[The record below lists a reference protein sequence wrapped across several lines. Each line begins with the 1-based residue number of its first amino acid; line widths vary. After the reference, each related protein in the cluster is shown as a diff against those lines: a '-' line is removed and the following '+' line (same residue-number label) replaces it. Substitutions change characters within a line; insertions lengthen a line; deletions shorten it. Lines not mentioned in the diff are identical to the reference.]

1 MGRRSYIVKAGGGE
15 FKLRLT
21 LAGQK
26 NLMAKNPDVSIM
38 ALVMSAID
46 DPQDM
51 ENLLT
56 EALNWE
62 GNENAITE
70 GAKLY
75 DLMVDDGKCGTDY
88 FADLVLNIA
97 HNAGL
102 IDDDERK
109 KIHRGIVAKL
119 KKGIDNMFE
128 DAPEFA
134 DLSEDEEGGEG
145 SDNPQVTVQTL

>member
-1 MGRRSYIVKAGGGE
+1 MRRSYIVKTSGGE

-26 NLMAKNPDVSIM
+26 NLLAKNPDTSIM

-56 EALNWE
+56 EALTWD
-62 GNENAITE
+62 GNENAIHE

-75 DLMVDDGKCGTDY
+75 DLMVDDGKCGTDC

-102 IDDDERK
+102 ISDDERK
-109 KIHRGIVAKL
+109 KIHRGIVVKIRN
-119 KKGIDNMFE
+119 GIDSMFE
-128 DAPEFA
+128 EEPEFP
-134 DLSEDEEGGEG
+134 DLSGNEEGVEG
-145 SDNPQVTVQTL
+145 SENPPLTMPTL

>member
-26 NLMAKNPDVSIM
+26 NLMAKNPDVPVM

-56 EALNWE
+56 EALNW
-62 GNENAITE
+62 
-70 GAKLY
+70 
-75 DLMVDDGKCGTDY
+75 
-88 FADLVLNIA
+88 
-97 HNAGL
+97 
-102 IDDDERK
+102 
-109 KIHRGIVAKL
+109 
-119 KKGIDNMFE
+119 
-128 DAPEFA
+128 
-134 DLSEDEEGGEG
+134 
-145 SDNPQVTVQTL
+145 

>member
-26 NLMAKNPDVSIM
+26 NLMAKNPDVSVM

-62 GNENAITE
+62 GSENAITE

-75 DLMVDDGKCGTDY
+75 DLMVDDGKCGTDH

-102 IDDDERK
+102 INDDERK
-109 KIHRGIVAKL
+109 QIYRGIVAKF
-119 KKGIDNMFE
+119 KKGIDSMFGE
-128 DAPEFA
+128 EPEFF

-145 SDNPQVTVQTL
+145 SDNPQMTMQTL